1 MILYSIISSHIFVE
15 VLRER
20 YEGVDH
26 IFQFCS
32 KNKKSFLHVYGI
44 ILGSPVFHLKHSIT
58 SIGSPRLPMK
68 RPFHQFPTT
77 RPAFLHSKTLLLV
90 VQSINH
96 SEEKHC
102 GQQLNMIDRLPAK
115 HFTMHPPQRNC
126 EDFPAGGKF
135 CRFPLAAS
143 IGPGFPASPEL
154 RLPDRDNARWFN
166 ARRCKTGS
174 VDSHVN

>member
-1 MILYSIISSHIFVE
+1 MKAWIVYFN
-15 VLRER
+15 
-20 YEGVDH
+20 
-26 IFQFCS
+26 S
-32 KNKKSFLHVYGI
+32 KISFLHVYGI

-58 SIGSPRLPMK
+58 TIGRPSLPMI

-77 RPAFLHSKTLLLV
+77 RPAFLRSKTLLLV

-102 GQQLNMIDRLPAK
+102 QQLNMIDRLPAK

-135 CRFPLAAS
+135 CRFPLWQLPS
-143 IGPGFPASPEL
+143 VQDS
-154 RLPDRDNARWFN
+154 RLPLSCD
-166 ARRCKTGS
+166 CPS
-174 VDSHVN
+174 VTMRAGLTLADAKLAQ